1 MAKIITVEIPRDA
14 TTDPWPQEKASLLLL
29 TQKELIEKINI
40 ERVAVGNTNV
50 LNTFPAGG
58 KAIVVDKLIIT
69 QAKRDA
75 PVIHITSD
83 LTKIGTYVTTQPI
96 DGDDIEDAT
105 QAQNEAA
112 LEGIHRYRN
121 AGTVPLLY
129 YVYIFLILL
138 CCFCSTW
145 QYPRLFTIP
154 TIFAFLRRILPIH

>member
-1 MAKIITVEIPRDA
+1 M
-14 TTDPWPQEKASLLLL
+14 
-29 TQKELIEKINI
+29 EKINI
-40 ERVAVGNTNV
+40 ERAAVGNTNV
-50 LNTFPAGG
+50 LNKLQA
-58 KAIVVDKLIIT
+58 KRAIYVDKLIT
-69 QAKRDA
+69 MQAARDA
-75 PVIHITSD
+75 PVIRITSD

-138 CCFCSTW
+138 CFFLFHLAVSKAVHNPNNFRFSASYIAHTLSVQRNRAKAMGVNKAYRKERYILQCFV
-145 QYPRLFTIP
+145 
-154 TIFAFLRRILPIH
+154 RILIV